1 MLKAIRI
8 SIVRF
13 LSSITALVSHL
24 RFFPSTSN
32 FETIRIIY
40 VASWESDAN
49 RLYYPQKLTWTS
61 LIQSQPGGFLLGLLI
76 HATSTYHSHNLP
88 AFSQVLV
95 ILMERA
101 RSMHDAGPWDD
112 DAERM

>member
-24 RFFPSTSN
+24 RFFPSASN
-32 FETIRIIY
+32 FETVRMIY

-49 RLYYPQKLTWTS
+49 RLYPQKLIQTS

-76 HATSTYHSHNLP
+76 HATSTYQSHNQLSP
-88 AFSQVLV
+88 KF
-95 ILMERA
+95 
-101 RSMHDAGPWDD
+101 W
-112 DAERM
+112 